1 MILKPLASWSTL
13 LAVLSV
19 VVIAPCAATA
29 ASPPVEAAIKT
40 LDKIPADTAK
50 FEAYCNLLGDMESV
64 PDTDAA
70 KYEALE
76 SQLDAVIDSY
86 GADVAEAWDTLSEVD
101 PETDDGK
108 AVAAAFEA
116 LEGKCP

>member
-1 MILKPLASWSTL
+1 MTLKPLASWGTL
-13 LAVLSV
+13 LTVLSV
-19 VVIAPCAATA
+19 VVIAPGTATA

-40 LDKIPADTAK
+40 LDKIPADAAK
-50 FEAYCNLLGDMESV
+50 FTSYCNLLGDMESV

-70 KYEALE
+70 KYEAIE

-86 GADVAEAWDTLSEVD
+86 GADVVEAWDTLSEID

-116 LEGKCP
+116 IEGKCP

>member
-1 MILKPLASWSTL
+1 MTLKPFASWSTL

-19 VVIAPCAATA
+19 VAIAPGVATA

-40 LDKIPADTAK
+40 LDKVPADAAK
-50 FEAYCNLLGDMESV
+50 FATYCNLLGDMESV
-64 PDTDAA
+64 PDADAA

-86 GADVAEAWDTLSEVD
+86 GADVVEAWDTLSEID

-108 AVAAAFEA
+108 AVVAAFEA
-116 LEGKCP
+116 IEGKCP

>member
-1 MILKPLASWSTL
+1 MTLKPFASWSTL
-13 LAVLSV
+13 LALLSV
-19 VVIAPCAATA
+19 IVIAPGDVTA

-40 LDKIPADTAK
+40 LDKISADTAK
-50 FEAYCNLLGDMESV
+50 FTSYCNLLGDLESV

-76 SQLDAVIDSY
+76 GQLDAVIDSY
-86 GADVAEAWDTLSEVD
+86 GAEVVQAWDTLSEVD

-108 AVAAAFEA
+108 AIAAAFEV